1 MNLSPAGEIQL
12 VVQIDEKNLGLVAL
26 ANKAL
31 ASAEAYP
38 DKTFPAEVVYV
49 SPAVNLQ
56 RGSMEVKLR
65 VAPADAPPYLREDM
79 TVSVD
84 IEVARKKDAVVLP
97 LRFVRDLEGAAPWV
111 LKVDGGSARRQPV
124 KIGLRGGR
132 VIEIAEGLA
141 PGDRAIAPDAAVAD
155 GQRMRAAARE

>member
-12 VVQIDEKNLGLVAL
+12 VVQIDEKNLGLIAL

-31 ASAEAYP
+31 AAAEAYP

-65 VAPADAPPYLREDM
+65 VTPADAPAYLREDM

-111 LKVDGGSARRQPV
+111 LKLDGGRARRQAV
-124 KIGLRGGR
+124 KIGLRGAR
-132 VIEIAEGLA
+132 VIEIAEGLS
-141 PGDRAIAPDAAVAD
+141 PGDRVVGPDAAVAD
-155 GQRMRAAARE
+155 GQRMRAAAHE

>member
-1 MNLSPAGEIQL
+1 
-12 VVQIDEKNLGLVAL
+12 
-26 ANKAL
+26 
-31 ASAEAYP
+31 
-38 DKTFPAEVVYV
+38 
-49 SPAVNLQ
+49 
-56 RGSMEVKLR
+56 MEVKLR
-65 VAPADAPPYLREDM
+65 VAPAHAPAYLREDM

-124 KIGLRGGR
+124 KIGLRGGK

-141 PGDRAIAPDAAVAD
+141 SGDRAVAPDAAVAD
-155 GQRMRAAARE
+155 GQRMRAVVRE